1 VEPSQ
6 LHTFQSQYSLI
17 LRSSFATFLK
27 KRDKAKERRVDK
39 LLKEK
44 RKRMEE
50 TGKIKITAVGSSE
63 CALIENEHA
72 FINAVPL
79 ADRGSGRRKR
89 AQAKRKVMRIQ
100 KEKQKVKKATKAS
113 TLTAAA

>member
-1 VEPSQ
+1 M
-6 LHTFQSQYSLI
+6 HTFQSQYSLI

-50 TGKIKITAVGSSE
+50 SGKIKITAVGSSE
-63 CALIENEHA
+63 FAPLIEYEHSLT
-72 FINAVPL
+72 NAVHL
-79 ADRGSGRRKR
+79 KIVALGVVRGR
-89 AQAKRKVMRIQ
+89 
-100 KEKQKVKKATKAS
+100 KQKGKS
-113 TLTAAA
+113 